1 MTVIGGG
8 SGFVTMTDMGRNP
21 PASPEAG
28 CEGPCRV
35 ERDDQARLRIYP
47 YESKNGTLYIGVTN
61 NLAKRVWEHKH
72 DLVEGFTKRY
82 RVHRL
87 VYHETYRDIREA
99 LLRERRIKKWNRK
112 WKIQLIEGQNPEW
125 NDLYDEL

>member
-1 MTVIGGG
+1 MTKPGYVYILT
-8 SGFVTMTDMGRNP
+8 SQR
-21 PASPEAG
+21 
-28 CEGPCRV
+28 
-35 ERDDQARLRIYP
+35 
-47 YESKNGTLYIGVTN
+47 NGTLYIGVTN